1 MPSTLTE
8 HGTVGCGDTTYLSII
23 LHSGSR
29 GRRIATNSRPV
40 SQVYIVSSKPANDC
54 QTTQEKK
61 EKERRKGREGGRC
74 ETIQTAQD
82 ALPPVISQ
90 TRGHDGIMLGQTG
103 HVQDKHHMIYIICI
117 GYLEQSRPTRAL
129 PPPSLT

>member
-8 HGTVGCGDTTYLSII
+8 HRTVGCGDTTYLSII

-61 EKERRKGREGGRC
+61 KKKEGKEGREGDVRQYRQLKMPC
-74 ETIQTAQD
+74 R
-82 ALPPVISQ
+82 L
-90 TRGHDGIMLGQTG
+90 
-103 HVQDKHHMIYIICI
+103 
-117 GYLEQSRPTRAL
+117 
-129 PPPSLT
+129 